1 MKYKAAIFD
10 MDGTIL
16 NTLDDL
22 ADATNA
28 ALAHFG
34 YPKRCLDEVRQF
46 VGNGTRRL
54 IEQAVPPNTSEAD
67 IETVFKWFGPYYQ
80 AHADI
85 KTKAYPG
92 IEALLRDLRTN
103 GVKTA
108 VVSNKPDAAVKK
120 LAVQYFDGLFDIA
133 IGENEAAGVR
143 RKPAPDSVDAAL
155 DALGLDRASAVYIG
169 DSDVDLATAQNAGM
183 DHILVTWGFRDKPF
197 LKSCGAKVF
206 ADTPQAVLALILDE
220 KHKGEADA

>member
-1 MKYKAAIFD
+1 MKYKTAVFD

-28 ALAHFG
+28 TLAHFG
-34 YPKRCLDEVRQF
+34 YPERSVDEVRQF
-46 VGNGTRRL
+46 VGNGTRKL
-54 IEQAVPPNTSEAD
+54 IEQAVPPETSEAD
-67 IETVFKWFGPYYQ
+67 IGAAFKWFGPYYQ
-80 AHADI
+80 THADI

-92 IEALLRDLRTN
+92 IEALLRDLRAN
-103 GVKTA
+103 GVQTA

-120 LAVQYFDGLFDIA
+120 LALQYFDGLFDIA
-133 IGENEAAGVR
+133 IGENEAAGIR

-155 DALGLDRASAVYIG
+155 DALGADRADAVYIG

-183 DHILVTWGFRDKPF
+183 DHILVTWGFRDKAF
-197 LKSCGAKVF
+197 LKACGAEIF
-206 ADTPQAVLALILDE
+206 ADTPRAVLALILDE
-220 KHKGEADA
+220 KHEGEADA

>member
-28 ALAHFG
+28 TLAHCG
-34 YPKRCLDEVRQF
+34 YPGRSVDEVRQF
-46 VGNGTRRL
+46 VGNGTRKL
-54 IEQAVPPNTSEAD
+54 IEQAVPAGTSEAD
-67 IETVFKWFGPYYQ
+67 IEAAFKWFGPYYQ

-85 KTKAYPG
+85 KTEAYPG
-92 IEALLRDLRTN
+92 IEALLRDLRAN
-103 GVKTA
+103 GVQTA

-120 LAVQYFDGLFDIA
+120 LADQYFGGLFDIA

-143 RKPAPDSVDAAL
+143 RKPAPDSVEAAL
-155 DALGLDRASAVYIG
+155 GALGTDRADAVYIG
-169 DSDVDLATAQNAGM
+169 DSDVDLATAQNADM
-183 DHILVTWGFRDKPF
+183 AHIMVTWGFRDKTF
-197 LKSCGAKVF
+197 LKSCGARIF
-206 ADTPQAVLALILDE
+206 ADAPQAVLALILDE